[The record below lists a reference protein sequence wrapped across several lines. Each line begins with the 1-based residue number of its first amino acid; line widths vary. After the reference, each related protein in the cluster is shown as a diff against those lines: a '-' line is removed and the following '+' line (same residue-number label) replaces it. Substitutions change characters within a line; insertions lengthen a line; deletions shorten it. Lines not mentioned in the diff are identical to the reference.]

1 MYMCVHCVY
10 ISVYYVPV
18 ATKDFLGELLDE
30 CTVADHRVASGSHD
44 KHLFLDN
51 YY

>member
-1 MYMCVHCVY
+1 MCAHCVY

-30 CTVADHRVASGSHD
+30 CTAADHRVASGSHEQTSF
-44 KHLFLDN
+44 H
-51 YY
+51 Y

>member
-1 MYMCVHCVY
+1 MYMCAHCVY

-30 CTVADHRVASGSHD
+30 CTVADHRVAAGSHEQTS
-44 KHLFLDN
+44 FP
-51 YY
+51 